1 MKNNFLFITLLLGIS
16 CKPAYEKAGDKFTT
30 KDTISSIQETSL
42 VILGTVQDGG
52 SPHTGCKKNCCKE
65 LFEHPEQ
72 RRRVVSIGII
82 DPQNKKKYMFECT
95 PDFPIQSKKL
105 SDYAS
110 FDSTEMPDGIFLT
123 HAHIGHYSGLM
134 YLGKE
139 AIDASSIPVYVMP
152 RMKKFIESNGPWS
165 QLVHNNNILVH
176 PLVHNQKI
184 KLTSNISV
192 TPITVPHRDEYSET
206 VGFIIEGSSKK
217 ILFIPDIDKWEK
229 WNEDIINVIANV
241 DFAFIDGTFY
251 DGAELNNRD
260 MAGIPHPFII
270 ESMKL
275 FEDLSASEKSKIYF
289 THFNHTN
296 PALDSTSNEFK
307 LILQN
312 GFRIVHKDLLIKL

>member
-1 MKNNFLFITLLLGIS
+1 MKNNFLFILVLAGFS
-16 CKPAYEKAGDKFTT
+16 CRPPENDGDSKLDRNIF
-30 KDTISSIQETSL
+30 SGFHETSL

-52 SPHTGCKKNCCKE
+52 SPHIGCTRNCCKD
-65 LFEHPEQ
+65 LFGHPEK
-72 RRRVVSIGII
+72 RRSVVSLGII

-260 MAGIPHPFII
+260 MAEIPHPFII

-275 FEDLSASEKSKIYF
+275 FGDLSASEKSKIYF